1 MPKPHWHMG
10 RCCRVAVFLSL
21 ILCVSGLCN
30 RANAQQP
37 TTDVAADRDRGID
50 LYKQGETQAAIEILK
65 KFVKKHSLDADA
77 WYFLGLAYYSDSAIW
92 QARDAFEH
100 LLSLRP
106 DSADANAK
114 LAYALI
120 LANQLERATA
130 AARHAIEL
138 GDQSA
143 EPHYAIAEASFRA
156 GDYPM
161 AIEESDQALKRQ
173 PGFAPALITKSLAH
187 YSLKQNA
194 EAAASLEKF
203 LAINPNDPDA
213 DVWREQLEELRT
225 FGRQTSGANGSAA
238 VTQPAA
244 DSPLTG
250 REVNLKARVVD
261 KPEPTYTDAARKA
274 GVTGT
279 VIMRC
284 AFGRDGQVR
293 NLVVMRAL
301 GYGLTARAAQAAR
314 RIKFIPA
321 TKDGKQVSMWIELQY
336 NFNLY

>member
-1 MPKPHWHMG
+1 MPKPHWLMG
-10 RCCRVAVFLSL
+10 RCCPLAVFLSL
-21 ILCVSGLCN
+21 ILCVPGLCK

-50 LYKQGETQAAIEILK
+50 LYKQGQTQAAIKILK
-65 KFVKKHSLDADA
+65 EVVKKHSPDAEA
-77 WYFLGLAYYSDSAIW
+77 WYFLGLAYYSDAAIW

-100 LLSLRP
+100 LLSSRP

-120 LANQLERATA
+120 LANEPGRSTA

-143 EPHYAIAEASFRA
+143 EPHYAIAEVSFRA
-156 GDYPM
+156 GEYPK
-161 AIEESDQALKRQ
+161 AIEEADQALKIK
-173 PGFAPALITKSLAH
+173 PDFAPALITKSLAH
-187 YSLKQNA
+187 YALKQYG

-213 DVWREQLEELRT
+213 DVWREQLERLRT
-225 FGRQTSGANGSAA
+225 FGRQTSGSTGSAA

-250 REVNLKARVVD
+250 KEVNVKARVVD

-279 VIMRC
+279 VVMRC

-293 NLVVMRAL
+293 NLVVIRAL

-336 NFNLY
+336 NFNLF